1 VNAGFDSGYVFD
13 VNTNYSNPNNKPV
26 RWLAQGRDATAA
38 IDSAFGGFGKND
50 GDKEIT
56 GTHVSDGDTG
66 RDGIL
71 GEKVPH
77 LFRLALVL
85 NAATWRQ
92 LPLRGDPGRCG
103 QPRRRRP
110 GRLGRRH
117 DARRAVSRCAA
128 RRQARCASYVPNS
141 SRSALQISPIVTRAR
156 SAWRIGTSKFPS
168 PPAVSRT
175 AASERSASSAFR
187 SARTRAV
194 RSS

>member
-77 LFRLALVL
+77 LFREG
-85 NAATWRQ
+85 WRWFWTQ
-92 LPLRGDPGRCG
+92 QHGDNFLFEVIPAG
-103 QPRRRRP
+103 
-110 GRLGRRH
+110 
-117 DARRAVSRCAA
+117 AVS
-128 RRQARCASYVPNS
+128 
-141 SRSALQISPIVTRAR
+141 
-156 SAWRIGTSKFPS
+156 
-168 PPAVSRT
+168 PAGGDQDD
-175 AASERSASSAFR
+175 
-187 SARTRAV
+187 
-194 RSS
+194 